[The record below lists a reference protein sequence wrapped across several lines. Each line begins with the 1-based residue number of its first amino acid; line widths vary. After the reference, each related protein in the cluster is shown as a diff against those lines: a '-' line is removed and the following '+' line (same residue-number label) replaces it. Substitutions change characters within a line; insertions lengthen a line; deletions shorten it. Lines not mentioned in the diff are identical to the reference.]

1 MFFKGVLIGLAIAA
15 PVGPIGLLCIQ
26 RTLNNGRMSGLVSGL
41 GAATADAIYGFI
53 AAFGLTLISAFLLKQ
68 QAWLAGIGGVYLCYL
83 GVQMMRTSTAE
94 AEAGAPTSASAVVSA
109 QYLGAQETEFF
120 TSPLRGARIFVKTR
134 FLPRFIEQ
142 IPVVGE
148 TRGLGALPAY
158 ASTLA
163 LTLTNPVTI
172 LSFLAIYAGLGLAA
186 GARDYGSASLL
197 VAGVFIGSAL
207 WWLTL
212 SGVVDRLRH
221 RVDAR
226 AMHWVNVGAGVV
238 VMGFGLYA
246 LTGVIT

>member
-1 MFFKGVLIGLAIAA
+1 MDAGMFFKGVLIGLAIAA

-26 RTLNNGRMSGLVSGL
+26 RTLNNGRVSGLVSGL

-53 AAFGLTLISAFLLKQ
+53 AAFGLTLISTFLLKQ
-68 QAWLAGIGGVYLCYL
+68 RAWLAGIGGLYLCYL

-94 AEAGAPTSASAVVSA
+94 ADAGATAA
-109 QYLGAQETEFF
+109 
-120 TSPLRGARIFVKTR
+120 
-134 FLPRFIEQ
+134 
-142 IPVVGE
+142 GE
-148 TRGLGALPAY
+148 TRRLGALPAY

-186 GARDYGSASLL
+186 GAGNYSSASLL
-197 VAGVFIGSAL
+197 VVGVFTGSAL

-238 VMGFGLYA
+238 VIGFGLYA
-246 LTGVIT
+246 LTGVVV